1 LITKILIDILKKP
14 TIQYP
19 IIVILIFSLLRMFN
33 LFLESILGYQIF
45 GPISIGIIVGYVFG
59 KMIESERKT
68 YKLAITDSLTGLHNR
83 TGFDSKLDF
92 YFSTIKESDPIS
104 VISIDIDD
112 FKIINDNHGHA
123 IGDKAI
129 STIGKIIQKNTRT
142 TDSAARCGGD
152 EFTIFLPQ
160 ANYKVANRI
169 AESIKKAVN
178 ETPINT
184 STEGSFTLSISIGI
198 ATSNSSSISKEKLLK
213 ISDKKMY
220 DSKSLGKNRISG
232 LEID

>member
-19 IIVILIFSLLRMFN
+19 IIVIFIFSLLRMFN
-33 LFLESILGYQIF
+33 YFIESILGYQIF
-45 GPISIGIIVGYVFG
+45 GPISIGIIVGYIFG

-92 YFSTIKESDPIS
+92 YFSTLKTNDSIS

-112 FKIINDNHGHA
+112 FKIINDDYGHA
-123 IGDKAI
+123 MGDIALSI
-129 STIGKIIQKNTRT
+129 IGKIIKKNTRL

-160 ANYKVANRI
+160 ANYKVAMRI
-169 AESIKKAVN
+169 AKAIKKEVN

-184 STEGSFTLSISIGI
+184 SKDESVMLNISIGI
-198 ATSNSSSISKEKLLK
+198 ATSNTSNLSKDELLK
-213 ISDKKMY
+213 LSDKQMY

-232 LEID
+232 LEVD